1 MNYELA
7 EDKDLISGI
16 RDRDRMALEALY
28 SRYSGAVYGLA
39 MRMLRDAGAA
49 EEVAQDTFFN
59 IWRRAG
65 SYDAPRGSVT
75 TWLFGIARNRAIDE
89 LRKRRRAADR
99 VQNGVD
105 LSNKPAETRDSDPA
119 EYAAVLHEGR
129 RVREAIGDLRP
140 EQRQVV
146 ALAYFGGMTHTQI
159 SRELGQPLGTVKTR
173 MRLAIKKL
181 RRALA
186 ASEPGG
192 ESSSP

>member
-16 RDRDRMALEALY
+16 RDRDRMALEALHA
-28 SRYSGAVYGLA
+28 RYSGAVYGLA

-65 SYDAPRGSVT
+65 SYAAPRGSVT
-75 TWLFGIARNRAIDE
+75 AWLFGIARNRAIDE

-99 VQNGVD
+99 FQNGVD
-105 LSNKPAETRDSDPA
+105 LSNKPAETRASDPA

-129 RVREAIGDLRP
+129 RVREALGELRP

-146 ALAYFGGMTHTQI
+146 ALAYFAGMTHTQI
-159 SRELGQPLGTVKTR
+159 SKELGQPLGTVKTR

-181 RRALA
+181 RRALEP
-186 ASEPGG
+186 SEPGG
-192 ESSSP
+192 

>member
-16 RDRDRMALEALY
+16 RDRDRMALETLH

-65 SYDAPRGSVT
+65 SYAAPRGSVT
-75 TWLFGIARNRAIDE
+75 AWLFGIARNRAIDE

-99 VQNGVD
+99 FQNGVD

-119 EYAAVLHEGR
+119 EYAAVMHESR
-129 RVREAIGDLRP
+129 RVREALDELRP

-146 ALAYFGGMTHTQI
+146 ALAYFAGMTHTQI
-159 SRELGQPLGTVKTR
+159 SKELGQPLGTVKTR

-181 RRALA
+181 RRALEP
-186 ASEPGG
+186 SEPGG
-192 ESSSP
+192 

>member
-16 RDRDRMALEALY
+16 RDRDRMALEALH

-65 SYDAPRGSVT
+65 SYAAQRGSVT
-75 TWLFGIARNRAIDE
+75 AWLFGIARNRAIDE

-99 VQNGVD
+99 FQNGVD
-105 LSNKPAETRDSDPA
+105 LANKPAETRDSDPA
-119 EYAAVLHEGR
+119 EYAALMHESR
-129 RVREAIGDLRP
+129 RVREALDELRP

-146 ALAYFGGMTHTQI
+146 ALAYFAGMTHTQI
-159 SRELGQPLGTVKTR
+159 SKELGQPLGTVKTR

-181 RRALA
+181 RRALEP
-186 ASEPGG
+186 SEPGG
-192 ESSSP
+192 

>member
-16 RDRDRMALEALY
+16 RDRDRMALEALHA
-28 SRYSGAVYGLA
+28 RYSGAVYGLA

-65 SYDAPRGSVT
+65 SYAAPRGSVT
-75 TWLFGIARNRAIDE
+75 AWLFGIARNRAIDE

-99 VQNGVD
+99 FQNGVD
-105 LSNKPAETRDSDPA
+105 LANKPAETRDSDPA
-119 EYAAVLHEGR
+119 EYAAVMHESR
-129 RVREAIGDLRP
+129 RVREALDELRP

-146 ALAYFGGMTHTQI
+146 ALAYFAGMTHTQI
-159 SRELGQPLGTVKTR
+159 SQELGQPLGTVKTR

-181 RRALA
+181 RRALEP
-186 ASEPGG
+186 SEPGG
-192 ESSSP
+192 

>member
-7 EDKDLISGI
+7 EDKDLIGAI
-16 RDRDRMALEALY
+16 QDRDRMALEALHA
-28 SRYSGAVYGLA
+28 RYSGAVYGVA

-89 LRKRRRAADR
+89 LRKRRRTADR
-99 VQNGVD
+99 VSLGVD
-105 LSNKPAETRDSDPA
+105 LSNKPAETRGSDPA
-119 EYAAVLHEGR
+119 EYAEILHEGR
-129 RVREAIGDLRP
+129 RVREALAALRP

-146 ALAYFGGMTHTQI
+146 ALAYFAGMTHTQI
-159 SRELGQPLGTVKTR
+159 SRELDQPLGTVKTR

-181 RRALA
+181 RRAL
-186 ASEPGG
+186 
-192 ESSSP
+192 ESSESA

>member
-16 RDRDRMALEALY
+16 RDRDRMALEALH

-65 SYDAPRGSVT
+65 SYAAQRGSVT
-75 TWLFGIARNRAIDE
+75 AWLFGIARNRAIDE

-99 VQNGVD
+99 FQNGVD

-119 EYAAVLHEGR
+119 EYAALMHESR
-129 RVREAIGDLRP
+129 RVREALDELRP

-146 ALAYFGGMTHTQI
+146 ALAYFAGMTHTQI
-159 SRELGQPLGTVKTR
+159 SKELGQPLGTVKTR

-181 RRALA
+181 RRALEP
-186 ASEPGG
+186 SEPGG
-192 ESSSP
+192 

>member
-16 RDRDRMALEALY
+16 RDRDRMALEALHA
-28 SRYSGAVYGLA
+28 RYSGAVYGLA

-65 SYDAPRGSVT
+65 SYAAQRGSVT
-75 TWLFGIARNRAIDE
+75 AWLFGIARNRAIDE

-99 VQNGVD
+99 FQNGVD
-105 LSNKPAETRDSDPA
+105 LANKPAETRDSDPA
-119 EYAAVLHEGR
+119 EYAALMHESR
-129 RVREAIGDLRP
+129 RVREALDELRP

-146 ALAYFGGMTHTQI
+146 ALAYFAGMTHTQI
-159 SRELGQPLGTVKTR
+159 SKELGQPLGTVKTR

-181 RRALA
+181 RRALEP
-186 ASEPGG
+186 SEPGG
-192 ESSSP
+192 

>member
-16 RDRDRMALEALY
+16 RDRDRMALEALH

-65 SYDAPRGSVT
+65 SYAAPRGSVT
-75 TWLFGIARNRAIDE
+75 AWLFGIARNRAIDE

-99 VQNGVD
+99 FQNGVD
-105 LSNKPAETRDSDPA
+105 LANKPAETRDSDPA
-119 EYAAVLHEGR
+119 EYAAVMHESR
-129 RVREAIGDLRP
+129 RVREALDELRP

-146 ALAYFGGMTHTQI
+146 ALAYFAGMTHTQI
-159 SRELGQPLGTVKTR
+159 SKELGQPLGTVKTR

-181 RRALA
+181 RRALEP
-186 ASEPGG
+186 SEPGG
-192 ESSSP
+192 

>member
-7 EDKDLISGI
+7 EDKDLISAIGDS
-16 RDRDRMALEALY
+16 DRVALETLHA
-28 SRYSGAVYGLA
+28 RYSGAVYGLA

-65 SYDAPRGSVT
+65 SYDAPRGSAAA
-75 TWLFGIARNRAIDE
+75 WLFGIARNRAIDE
-89 LRKRRRAADR
+89 LRKRRRTNDR
-99 VQNGVD
+99 VSLGVD

-119 EYAAVLHEGR
+119 EYAAILHEGR
-129 RVREAIGDLRP
+129 RVREALDALRP

-146 ALAYFGGMTHTQI
+146 ALAYFAGMTHRQI
-159 SRELGQPLGTVKTR
+159 SRETNQPLGTVKTR

-181 RRALA
+181 RRAL
-186 ASEPGG
+186 EPSQDGG
-192 ESSSP
+192 